1 MGTEFEPTVG
11 GGDFTSFVFKNK
23 TGEKCPLNLV
33 GVPVRGTAISTGG
46 AGNEVLG
53 SGATSIFEPGNGM
66 ESLKV
71 GTADATFTSTT
82 TTRMAPVEGIEQNP
96 IAITTGA
103 E

>member
-1 MGTEFEPTVG
+1 
-11 GGDFTSFVFKNK
+11 
-23 TGEKCPLNLV
+23 
-33 GVPVRGTAISTGG
+33 
-46 AGNEVLG
+46 
-53 SGATSIFEPGNGM
+53 M